1 MVMDKTRLRSIG
13 ASVALAGLASIVL
26 ALIGFNL
33 RILMWIDLWGEGV
46 GWAIR
51 AAIVV
56 VGGAIFAGASL
67 LGEEAPAQADG
78 G

>member
-1 MVMDKTRLRSIG
+1 MDKTKLRSIG
-13 ASVALAGLASIVL
+13 ASVALAGVASIVL

-33 RILMWIDLWGEGV
+33 RILMWIDMWGDGV

-56 VGGAIFAGASL
+56 LGGAIFAGASF
-67 LGEEAPAQADG
+67 LGQEDHAHARE
-78 G
+78 